1 MLIRKARLEDAEQIA
16 EVHVE
21 SWRQSYKGIVN
32 EPYLQSLKV
41 EPRFKLW
48 SQVLQNDHS
57 VYVAQADGIV
67 SGFASF
73 GKERSGEFG
82 IDGELYA
89 IYLLDSIKRKG
100 AGTDLLSVGVEDLLQ
115 RGFQS
120 MNVWVLKENPSIKF
134 YESFNPIKLGEEEIE
149 IGGEK
154 FVEVCYGWN
163 NLKVLYELIHE
174 RIK

>member
-1 MLIRKARLEDAEQIA
+1 MLIRKARLEDAMQIA

-32 EPYLQSLKV
+32 DSYLKSLKV

-57 VYVAQADGIV
+57 VYVAESEGRV

-73 GKERSGEFG
+73 GKERSGEFDV
-82 IDGELYA
+82 DGELYA

-100 AGTDLLSVGVEDLLQ
+100 AGTELLSIGVEDLLQ
-115 RGFQS
+115 RGFHS
-120 MNVWVLKENPSIKF
+120 MSVWVLKENPSIKF
-134 YESFNPIKLGEEEIE
+134 YESFNLIKLGEEEIE

-154 FVEVCYGWN
+154 FVEMCYGWKS
-163 NLKVLYELIHE
+163 LKTLHELIQA